1 LTIFSMRATPVAEA
15 SLGRKEPGEKGV
27 QPLVRGG
34 MVARLAQGRAD
45 MARVMA
51 FRRAAFPRTL
61 GVEEDTQDALSAH
74 LVVEGAGGLLAYFRV
89 MLFGWG
95 GGLEQGYV
103 ARFYDVAPLSGY
115 ARPIAEMGR
124 FCLAPGGVHPDVL
137 RLAWGA
143 MTRIVD
149 EGQAGLL
156 VGCTSFRGADWSLHR
171 AGLALLAE
179 RHLGPLA
186 HRPGRKAPEVV
197 EFPAFVGPVSD
208 QRAALAALPPLLR
221 TYLSMGGWVGDHA
234 VVDREL
240 DTLHVFTCVE
250 VDKVPTARA
259 ASLRAVAG

>member
-1 LTIFSMRATPVAEA
+1 MEPL
-15 SLGRKEPGEKGV
+15 RK
-27 QPLVRGG
+27 GG
-34 MVARLAQGRAD
+34 LVARLARGRSD
-45 MARVMA
+45 WDRVMA
-51 FRRAAFPRTL
+51 LRGVCFPRRS
-61 GVEEDTQDALSAH
+61 GAEEDAQDALSAH
-74 LVVEGAGGLLAYFRV
+74 VLVEGDGDLLAYFRV

-95 GGLEQGYV
+95 AGLAQGYA
-103 ARFYDVAPLSGY
+103 ARFYDVGPLSGY

-124 FCLAPGGVHPDVL
+124 FCVAPGGVHPDVL

-156 VGCTSFRGADWSLHR
+156 VGCSSFRGADWTRHR

-179 RHLGPLA
+179 GHLGPVE
-186 HRPGRKAPEVV
+186 HRPGRKAVEVV
-197 EFPAFVGPVSD
+197 DFPVLAGPVTNR
-208 QRAALAALPPLLR
+208 RAALAALPPLLR
-221 TYLSMGGWVGDHA
+221 TYLGMGGWVSDHA

-250 VDKVPTARA
+250 VDGVPAARA